1 MKKSLEIIYKK
12 SNLVILIGLLALVCI
27 IVIQVAWIKKSIAIQ
42 HTNIEI
48 HEKED
53 SLNLKQFSE
62 NTHVALRN
70 ALDEITKKN
79 DFPIDTYGAVK
90 QIRTNYFSVDI
101 SEELNPYYLENLLK
115 HAFYEANVFQDFQYG
130 IYDCF
135 SDSIVFGHLIK
146 FSKEAHERGK
156 TEYYENDIDPDAK
169 DSLRAD
175 ILDWKK
181 DGHYFTVFFPDVES
195 NIMDVHA
202 EADSPWFFV
211 GIIIIVV
218 TLFFGYAIAIIT
230 KQRKLS
236 DTKNDFI
243 NNMTHE
249 LKTPISTISLSSEMI
264 LKNDFTDDPE
274 RLKRYANIIYKENK
288 RLENQVER
296 VLNVAKLDKHEL
308 ILQKTKIDIHQLIL
322 EAKETF
328 EFNQL
333 EHNGEITLEL
343 NAKNSIFL
351 ADQVH
356 ITNVVYNLLDNA
368 IKYCENSPD
377 ILIKTKS
384 EDKKFTLEIIDN
396 GIGMKKED
404 LKNIFEKFYRVPTGN
419 LHNVKG
425 FGLGLFYVRMII
437 EQHGGSV
444 KVKSEVGKGTSFC
457 ISLPVV

>member
-27 IVIQVAWIKKSIAIQ
+27 LVIQVAWITKSIAIQ

-115 HAFYEANVFQDFQYG
+115 RAFYEANVFQDFQYG

-146 FSKEAHERGK
+146 FSKEAQEHGK
-156 TEYYENDIDPDAK
+156 TEYYENDVDPDAK
-169 DSLRAD
+169 DSLRRD

-202 EADSPWFFV
+202 EVDSPWFFV

-264 LKNDFTDDPE
+264 LKNDFTNDPE

-333 EHNGEITLEL
+333 EHNGKISLSL
-343 NAKNSIFL
+343 NATNAIFN
-351 ADQVH
+351 ADPVH
-356 ITNVVYNLLDNA
+356 ITNVIYNLLDNA
-368 IKYCENSPD
+368 IKYCENTPEIS
-377 ILIKTKS
+377 LKTKN
-384 EDKKFTLEIIDN
+384 EDKKFILEMSDN

-444 KVKSEVGKGTSFC
+444 KVKSEIGKGTSFC
-457 ISLPVV
+457 ISLPVG